1 MTAPIPRETR
11 QRVWD
16 MYFGGKTFDIIE
28 GVTGVSKASVFNI
41 VRDMGGYD
49 PDHILM
55 RALAVNLRKNGSDL
69 SQYASIIRI
78 SSLLDEYGVDYATGE
93 ELLGKFLPTCYNLH
107 WEPSVAVHAL
117 RKFLASAERYG
128 HSPMEH
134 ANYFNKLH
142 GSEESLHLRNF
153 RERKK
158 LRELIQKYDIVKDN
172 LAVFLSED
180 GVESLIVNKK
190 LTTIEMESEIKA
202 LKNDALLHQQH
213 KSIDPDELSR
223 LNESL
228 IISVSE
234 QEVLDKL
241 EDIRRHPS
249 IYSNLFDKYIPTG
262 PSSIA
267 GASQSTPPIDTLE
280 VSSDLDQKQVS
291 IDRN

>member
-1 MTAPIPRETR
+1 MTAPIPREAR
-11 QRVWD
+11 RIAWEL
-16 MYFGGKTFDIIE
+16 YLGGKTLDLIADL
-28 GVTGVSKASVFNI
+28 TGISKTSVFNI
-41 VRDMGGYD
+41 ARGIDDQD
-49 PDHILM
+49 PDYVLM
-55 RALAVNLRKNGSDL
+55 RTLAVNLRKNGSDL

-93 ELLGKFLPTCYNLH
+93 ELLGKFLPTCYKLQ

-117 RKFLASAERYG
+117 RMFLASTERYG
-128 HSPMEH
+128 HTPMEH

-142 GSEESLHLRNF
+142 ASEDSLHRRNF

-158 LRELIQKYDIVKDN
+158 LRDLTQKYEIVKDN
-172 LAVFLSED
+172 LDVFLSED
-180 GVESLIVNKK
+180 GVESLIGNKK

-213 KSIDPDELSR
+213 KSIDADELSR

-249 IYSNLFDKYIPTG
+249 MYSNLFDKYIPTG
-262 PSSIA
+262 PNSIA
-267 GASQSTPPIDTLE
+267 GASEANATGVELEDSQNLNQKE
-280 VSSDLDQKQVS
+280 VSINQ
-291 IDRN
+291 N

>member
-1 MTAPIPRETR
+1 MTAPIPREAR
-11 QRVWD
+11 QRVWE
-16 MYFGGKTFDIIE
+16 MYLGGKSFQLIE
-28 GVTGVSKASVFNI
+28 DVTGVSKASVVNI

-69 SQYASIIRI
+69 SQYASAIRI

-93 ELLGKFLPTCYNLH
+93 ELLGKFLSTCYKLH
-107 WEPSVAVHAL
+107 WDPSVAVHAL
-117 RKFLASAERYG
+117 RQFLASAERYG
-128 HSPMEH
+128 HTPIEH

-142 GSEESLHLRNF
+142 SSEESLHLRNF

-172 LAVFLSED
+172 LDVFLSED

-190 LTTIEMESEIKA
+190 LTTIEIESEIKA

-213 KSIDPDELSR
+213 KSIDADELSR

-249 IYSNLFDKYIPTG
+249 IYSNLFDKHIPTG
-262 PSSIA
+262 PNSIA
-267 GASQSTPPIDTLE
+267 GASAANATGIELE
-280 VSSDLDQKQVS
+280 DSQNLNQKEIS
-291 IDRN
+291 INQN